1 MLFRSEKDIEI
12 VLEDA
17 KPETPDEPKVEV
29 EEETPVEAKKAEKQ
43 VEKREVAPE
52 EGIETL
58 RKKLEAEKRRAE
70 EAEKRAREAKQQVAQ
85 ANKDVKDS
93 NFQLVSNALETAK
106 GRAEALKSAYAEA
119 LSVGDHNRVADV
131 QAAMVENESHISEL
145 KRGKKALK
153 QQMKEAEANEI
164 QPMERTVDPIEQM
177 AQTVSPKSASW
188 LRSNRDNLSDER
200 SVRKMFRAHEDAV
213 DDGIEPDS
221 DEYFQFIENRL
232 GWQKSPEP
240 EPMSEAAA
248 PAPKRSAPPPAA
260 PVSRGGQRPNVV
272 RLSAMEADTAKALGM
287 TPEEYAKNKVLLQK
301 EGRYG
306 H

>member
-1 MLFRSEKDIEI
+1 MSDDEKDVEV
-12 VLEDA
+12 VLEEPKTEA
-17 KPETPDEPKVEV
+17 SEEPKVEV
-29 EEETPVEAKKAEKQ
+29 EETPEPKAKK
-43 VEKREVAPE
+43 VEKTPEVSPE
-52 EGIETL
+52 EGIEVL
-58 RKKLEAEKRRAE
+58 KKRLEAEKRRAE
-70 EAEKRAREAKQQVAQ
+70 EAEKRAREAKQQIAKAHQ
-85 ANKDVKDS
+85 DVKDS
-93 NFQLVSNALETAK
+93 NYQLVSNALETAK
-106 GRAEALKSAYAEA
+106 GRAEALKNAYAEA
-119 LSVGDHNRVADV
+119 LSVGDHNRVAEV
-131 QAAMVENESHISEL
+131 QSAMVENESHISEL

-153 QQMKEAEANEI
+153 QQMKEAEKAEVE
-164 QPMERTVDPIEQM
+164 PMERTVDPIEQM
-177 AQTVSPKSASW
+177 AQTVSPRSASW

-232 GWQKSPEP
+232 GWKKEPEP
-240 EPMSEAAA
+240 EPVSEAAA
-248 PAPKRSAPPPAA
+248 PAPKRAAPPPAA

-272 RLSAMEADTAKALGM
+272 RLSALEADTARALGM